1 MRSAKKLPV
10 VMSGL
15 ILGLVFAAA
24 GNAMA
29 AQDQPQPASAQTLSA
44 PNSRA
49 ATQAEFARRLQMIEE
64 LEVTKDDAALSRLVQ
79 ADTNLDSYY
88 IVLRRAATHLA
99 DPQLVEKL
107 LDLPVLDK
115 NSPAYKQAVGGVF
128 SYIAAN
134 ESTAD
139 QKVVALLVDRIKG
152 DQATKNSSLRFIFSA
167 ASSGFPANEARV
179 NVDMARLLV
188 KSGADPDSAAAAV
201 KEDILKEN
209 KPGLQQRLADLD
221 KIRLAV
227 SAPG

>member
-1 MRSAKKLPV
+1 
-10 VMSGL
+10 MSGL

-24 GNAMA
+24 GNVVA
-29 AQDQPQPASAQTLSA
+29 AQDTNQPQSAPVQTLSA

-49 ATQAEFARRLQMIEE
+49 AAQAEFARRLQMIEA
-64 LEVTKDDAALSRLVQ
+64 LEVTKDDAVLSQLVQ
-79 ADTNLDSYY
+79 TDANLDSYY
-88 IVLRRAATHLA
+88 VVLRRAATYLK
-99 DPQLVEKL
+99 DPVLVEKL

-115 NSPAYKQAVGGVF
+115 NSPVYKQSVGDIF

-134 ESTAD
+134 EGSAES
-139 QKVVALLVDRIKG
+139 KIVALLIDRIKG
-152 DQATKNSSLRFIFSA
+152 DQETKNTSLRFIFSV

-188 KSGADPDSAAAAV
+188 KNGADPDSAAAAV

-209 KPGLQQRLADLD
+209 KPGSQQRLADLD

-227 SAPG
+227 SAPR